1 MNAPII
7 ITTVNELVRVYPER
21 IVYISSDGN
30 YSVMVLHDKT
40 EHLFSFNL
48 SHFQQIIE
56 KQMREDRKIV
66 SNLDAGTRQ
75 VIASNGF
82 YNHNCRFSQ
91 YYWNDMM
98 RKIVIAQVVPLCISS
113 GYKTRALQLLNYAD
127 NRIFNLVN
135 VLHLG
140 HVDLKTWVYKITA
153 YIKTNITSMIIKMT
167 FL

>member
-56 KQMREDRKIV
+56 KQMREEASLFIRIGKSLIINREYIYKI
-66 SNLDAGTRQ
+66 NLG
-75 VIASNGF
+75 
-82 YNHNCRFSQ
+82 
-91 YYWNDMM
+91 
-98 RKIVIAQVVPLCISS
+98 K
-113 GYKTRALQLLNYAD
+113 QLLILSD
-127 NRIFNLVN
+127 
-135 VLHLG
+135 
-140 HVDLKTWVYKITA
+140 K
-153 YIKTNITSMIIKMT
+153 
-167 FL
+167 

>member
-56 KQMREDRKIV
+56 KQMREEASLFIRIGKSLIINREYIYKALSSIGNIFIV
-66 SNLDAGTRQ
+66 SMVG
-75 VIASNGF
+75 
-82 YNHNCRFSQ
+82 
-91 YYWNDMM
+91 
-98 RKIVIAQVVPLCISS
+98 
-113 GYKTRALQLLNYAD
+113 
-127 NRIFNLVN
+127 
-135 VLHLG
+135 
-140 HVDLKTWVYKITA
+140 
-153 YIKTNITSMIIKMT
+153 
-167 FL
+167 

>member
-56 KQMREDRKIV
+56 KQMREE
-66 SNLDAGTRQ
+66 
-75 VIASNGF
+75 ASLFIRIGKSLIIN
-82 YNHNCRFSQ
+82 R
-91 YYWNDMM
+91 
-98 RKIVIAQVVPLCISS
+98 
-113 GYKTRALQLLNYAD
+113 NY
-127 NRIFNLVN
+127 I
-135 VLHLG
+135 
-140 HVDLKTWVYKITA
+140 YKI
-153 YIKTNITSMIIKMT
+153 NIGKQTLIMSDMKLANSFT
-167 FL
+167 LSASKEALKQLKCFVERENGRV

>member
-56 KQMREDRKIV
+56 KQMREE
-66 SNLDAGTRQ
+66 
-75 VIASNGF
+75 ASLFIRIGKSLIINRE
-82 YNHNCRFSQ
+82 YNCPVRNRFLTG
-91 YYWNDMM
+91 
-98 RKIVIAQVVPLCISS
+98 R
-113 GYKTRALQLLNYAD
+113 
-127 NRIFNLVN
+127 
-135 VLHLG
+135 
-140 HVDLKTWVYKITA
+140 
-153 YIKTNITSMIIKMT
+153 
-167 FL
+167 

>member
-56 KQMREDRKIV
+56 KQMREE
-66 SNLDAGTRQ
+66 
-75 VIASNGF
+75 ASLFIRIGK
-82 YNHNCRFSQ
+82 SL
-91 YYWNDMM
+91 
-98 RKIVIAQVVPLCISS
+98 II
-113 GYKTRALQLLNYAD
+113 
-127 NRIFNLVN
+127 NRE
-135 VLHLG
+135 
-140 HVDLKTWVYKITA
+140 
-153 YIKTNITSMIIKMT
+153 YIYS
-167 FL
+167 